1 MCHNY
6 LGDMYLCIF
15 GEKPAPDTVPSYGYT
30 TKKCLFK
37 QITRP
42 LLFCIDLG
50 PVSYTDNKTFRLLEL
65 FYLKYSSTFLGSVHF
80 PISDNI
86 FSMF

>member
-42 LLFCIDLG
+42 LLFLCITLEIL
-50 PVSYTDNKTFRLLEL
+50 PLCFTQIKYT
-65 FYLKYSSTFLGSVHF
+65 
-80 PISDNI
+80 
-86 FSMF
+86 